1 RHRPSPAPSS
11 RIDLLTLKL
20 LVRWKF
26 RVPGIVR
33 ALRHGRSALAHVHNL
48 GTGKA
53 REHRLYQRIPLRA
66 GLELG
71 LPRLVLR
78 SDGGLALLG
87 RYHDHPAPVG
97 PLRELAREIV
107 DQRLGGAWLQ
117 RDFETA
123 VLAAHKPHV
132 AFERKLDAEVALLR
146 GECDQ
151 ILEARDSERR
161 RTRLRLGET
170 RHRIARWGKRAQG
183 GTQRGLAR

>member
-1 RHRPSPAPSS
+1 R
-11 RIDLLTLKL
+11 
-20 LVRWKF
+20 
-26 RVPGIVR
+26 
-33 ALRHGRSALAHVHNL
+33 
-48 GTGKA
+48 GKGGEWGWY
-53 REHRLYQRIPLRA
+53 RGSRLYA
-66 GLELG
+66 GLGRG

-97 PLRELAREIV
+97 PLRELARQIV

-123 VLAAHKPHV
+123 VLAAHEPHV
-132 AFERKLDAEVALLR
+132 ALERKLDAEVALLR

-161 RTRLRLGET
+161 RTRLRLG
-170 RHRIARWGKRAQG
+170 
-183 GTQRGLAR
+183 